1 MLNFVKH
8 RFYSARVIEVIKQA
22 SIDALPGERGAIALA
37 VWAGVGRLPEM
48 PKPKDVLARFC
59 DQGMTELEAATSY
72 VDFVVDEIKRRG
84 VVDELTRLGNVEVT
98 AIIEDIE
105 TILDNLLGKQWKDNN
120 FPRFFPHNGK
130 LARHMD
136 DFTLDPRERQEARSV

>member
-1 MLNFVKH
+1 MACASLRSSSKL
-8 RFYSARVIEVIKQA
+8 
-22 SIDALPGERGAIALA
+22 SIDALPGERSMTALG
-37 VWAGVGRLPEM
+37 VWASVGRLPER
-48 PKPKDVLARFC
+48 PKPKNVLARFC

-84 VVDELTRLGNVEVT
+84 VLDELTRLGEVEVT

-130 LARHMD
+130 LARLMD
-136 DFTLDPRERQEARSV
+136 GFMRAAKEEKTMS